1 MLLNFA
7 LPNFADIDPIAFATF
22 SIVVELLG
30 IAAAMEAIMKTRTS
44 PGAIAWTLSLVLM
57 PTLVL
62 PLYLVFGRR
71 KFRGYRKARRLGS
84 SPMQQLAHLLSQH
97 LQTYLMAPPTP
108 HAALERIAQMPFTS
122 GNRATLLING
132 DAVFSAL
139 FDAIEKAR
147 DYVLL
152 EYYIVRDDA
161 LGQALGEL
169 LQRKARAGVRIFFLY
184 DEIGS
189 YQLHGAY
196 IRQLMESGVDIRSFH
211 STKGR
216 RNRFQLNFRN
226 HRKIAVVDG
235 EFGMVGGTNIGDEYV
250 GRHRV
255 LTPWRDTNIALSGP
269 AVQCLQLVFLED
281 WFWACEQIP
290 TLNWVPLPPSTTPS
304 GAPLATPSS
313 PSRPDPPSDTAT
325 TLVIPTG
332 PADSLESCV
341 LSVLHLINS
350 AQRRLWI
357 VSPYFV
363 PDSAVVS
370 ALQLAAMRGVD
381 VRILLPEKPD
391 RRLVWLSSFAYLEE
405 VQSVGIHVY
414 RYHAG
419 FLHQKVWLIDDE
431 CSIVGTTNLDNR
443 SFRLNFE
450 VGILTLDTAFADRVE
465 TMLMADF
472 AQSRLLGPQQLSGRS
487 WWFRLA
493 VRCAHL
499 LAPIQ

>member
-1 MLLNFA
+1 MFLDFA
-7 LPNFADIDPIAFATF
+7 LPSFADIDPVAFAAF
-22 SIVVELLG
+22 SIGVELLG

-84 SPMQQLAHLLSQH
+84 SPMQQLAHLLSHH
-97 LQTYLMAPPTP
+97 LQTYLMAPPAP
-108 HAALERIAQMPFTS
+108 HAALERVAQMPFTS

-132 DAVFSAL
+132 DAAFGAL
-139 FDAIEKAR
+139 FDAIENAR

-161 LGQALGEL
+161 LGQQLSEL
-169 LQRKARAGVRIFFLY
+169 LLRKASAGVRIFFLY

-189 YQLHGAY
+189 YQLHNTFT
-196 IRQLMESGVDIRSFH
+196 RQLMNGGVDIRSFH

-216 RNRFQLNFRN
+216 RNRLQLNFRN

-235 EFGMVGGTNIGDEYV
+235 EFGMVGGMNIGDEYL
-250 GRHRV
+250 GKHRI

-269 AVQCLQLVFLED
+269 VVQCLQLVFLED

-290 TLNWVPLPPSTTPS
+290 ALNWVPEPQSANPSVNPS
-304 GAPLATPSS
+304 ANPSALAPG
-313 PSRPDPPSDTAT
+313 DTAT

-332 PADSLESCV
+332 PADTLESCM

-363 PDSAVVS
+363 PDPAVVS

-405 VQSVGIHVY
+405 VQSVGINVY

-419 FLHQKVWLIDDE
+419 FLHQKVWLIDDD
-431 CSIVGTTNLDNR
+431 CTIVGTTNLDNR

-450 VGILTLDTAFADRVE
+450 VGILTLDVAFADQIE